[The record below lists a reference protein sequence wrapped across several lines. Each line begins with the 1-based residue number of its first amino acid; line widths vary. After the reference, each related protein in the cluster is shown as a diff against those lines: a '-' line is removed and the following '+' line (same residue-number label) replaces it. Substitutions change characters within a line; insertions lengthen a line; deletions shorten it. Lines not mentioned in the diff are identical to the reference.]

1 MRTIQ
6 RAGLVAVVLG
16 AASGAFAQ
24 VPVDL
29 TIVCNQAQG
38 TISLPGDISAD
49 LTITFENPV
58 GLTPTAL
65 EASVTL
71 VDPMDPDLLSR
82 LPPLTSIPAAFPVLL
97 RIGPAAPSGL
107 TFSALATVTLHT
119 HNLVYNPAAPQALLK
134 AHDGGSFADI
144 TTYEGIGSYRA
155 GGSTGDFSEFL
166 IVSDSR
172 PIDPVIVGKFDAL
185 QATLTAHAGEMPFL
199 VALTLQVRLI
209 AARLL
214 YRAGS
219 LVPAIDK
226 LTSFAGYVVLHTGA
240 DIPGVWDGDNPAVIN
255 VAGLLRTG
263 AETLKFS
270 LDRKAS
276 Q

>member
-1 MRTIQ
+1 MRKIL
-6 RAGLVAVVLG
+6 RAGSVAIVLG
-16 AASGAFAQ
+16 AAPGAFAQ
-24 VPVDL
+24 TPITL
-29 TIVCNQAQG
+29 TISCNQARG
-38 TISLPGDISAD
+38 AISLPGGVEAD
-49 LTITFENPV
+49 LTIDFENPV

-65 EASVTL
+65 EASAAL
-71 VDPMDPDLLSR
+71 VDPLDPDLLLR

-107 TFSALATVTLHT
+107 TFSAVATVSLHT
-119 HNLVYNPAAPQALLK
+119 HNLVFNPAAPQALLK
-134 AHDGGSFADI
+134 AHDGGSFADV
-144 TTYEGIGSYRA
+144 TAREGIGSYRV

-166 IVSDSR
+166 IVSDAR
-172 PIDPVIVGKFDAL
+172 PIDPVIVDKFNAL
-185 QATLTAHAGEMPFL
+185 EATLTANAGAMPHL
-199 VALTLQVRLI
+199 VAITLQARLTT
-209 AARLL
+209 ARLL

-226 LTSFAGYVVLHTGA
+226 LTSFASYVEAHTGA
-240 DIPGVWDGDNPAVIN
+240 DIPGVWHGDHPNLIN
-255 VAGLLRTG
+255 VSGLLRTG